1 MGKKILVIGGVAG
14 GATAAARL
22 RRLDEKA
29 KIILF
34 ERGEYISF
42 ANCGLPYYIGGV
54 IANRNALFVT
64 TKEDVEAKYNID
76 VRTRNEVISID
87 RDKKEIVVKNLVTG
101 EVYWEAYDKLLISTG
116 SSPIVPPLEGI
127 RSDNVFTLWNIPD
140 TDKVYNYIREKNP
153 QKAVVVG
160 GGFIGVEMAE
170 NLAHRGLD
178 VSLVE
183 MADQIMAPFDKDMAV
198 LLENHMKE
206 NGVNLYIS
214 KGLAAVEENG
224 KYVVLQD
231 GTRLQ
236 TDMTILSIGVRPNSQ
251 LAKDAGLEL
260 NKRGGIVVNDMM
272 QTSDPD
278 IYAVGDVIEVTDFN
292 TGLPTMVPLAG
303 PANKQGRMVA
313 GNILGIRPEAYTG
326 TMGTSI
332 AKVFDLEAGSTG
344 LNEKALQAAGK
355 VYGKD
360 YLVTLTHAGSHAG
373 YYPGALQ
380 MTIKMIFDLEGK
392 VLGGQIIGF
401 KGVDKRID
409 VLATAIRFGATV
421 DDLSRLELAYAPP
434 FSSAKDPINM
444 AGFVAQNILEKIT
457 EVVLPSQFFDCKD
470 QMTILDVR
478 EDAEYATGRIEG
490 AKHIP
495 LTQLR
500 KRLNE
505 LDKNER
511 YLVFCAVGTRGYFAE
526 RVLKENGFNAKNLM
540 GGYRSYQDLY
550 APRKTKARKNLLF
563 DGEERPLPDA
573 TVSHEATKV
582 PLLTSLSADE
592 RAGHLLPDA
601 MMFHEGPAVPD
612 ISSDE
617 REERPLS
624 DAAVFHKVHAVPAIL
639 SIKEIESLE
648 IADLCG
654 LACPG
659 PIVQVNKLLET
670 KEEGEVIRVVATD
683 SGFERDIESWCDNTG
698 NMLLENT
705 KMDGKYYAT
714 VQKGLASPVST
725 NIPSSSNKE
734 KTMIIFDGDLD
745 KAIAA
750 FIIANGA
757 AAMGNKVNMFFTFWG
772 LSIIR
777 KHEKQAVKK
786 DFISKMFSAL
796 MPRGSKK
803 LKLSQ
808 MNFMGAGAKMIRGV
822 MKKHNVD
829 SLEELIQQALDS
841 GVKITACQMSM
852 DVMGLTKEELLNGVE
867 IGGVASMLNDN
878 DKSNMNLFI

>member
-1 MGKKILVIGGVAG
+1 MSKKILVIGGVAG

-29 KIILF
+29 EIILF

-54 IANRNALFVT
+54 IANRNSLFVT

-76 VRTRNEVISID
+76 VRTQNEVISID
-87 RDKKEIVVKNLVTG
+87 RAKKEIVVKNLVTG
-101 EVYWEAYDKLLISTG
+101 EVYWESYDKLLISTG

-140 TDKVYNYIREKNP
+140 TDKVYNYIKEKNP

-170 NLAHRGLD
+170 NLVHRGLE

-183 MADQIMAPFDKDMAV
+183 MADQIMAPFDKDMAI

-206 NGVNLYIS
+206 NGVDLYIS
-214 KGLAAVEENG
+214 KGLAAVEEDG
-224 KYVVLQD
+224 KYVILQD

-313 GNILGIRPEAYTG
+313 GNILGTRLEAYTG

-355 VYGKD
+355 IYGRD

-409 VLATAIRFGATV
+409 VLATAIRFGATA

-444 AGFVAQNILEKIT
+444 AGFVAQNILEKLT
-457 EVVLPSQFFDCKD
+457 EVVLPSRFFDCKD

-478 EDAEYATGRIEG
+478 EDAEYAVGHIEG

-505 LDKNER
+505 LNKNER
-511 YLVFCAVGTRGYFAE
+511 HLVFCAVGTRGYFAE
-526 RVLKENGFNAKNLM
+526 RILKENGFNAKNLM
-540 GGYRSYQDLY
+540 GGYRFYQDLHT
-550 APRKTKARKNLLF
+550 PHKTKARKNLLL
-563 DGEERPLPDA
+563 DGEGRPLPDATMFHEGSAVSTILSSDDREGHPLPDA
-573 TVSHEATKV
+573 TVSHEA
-582 PLLTSLSADE
+582 
-592 RAGHLLPDA
+592 
-601 MMFHEGPAVPD
+601 
-612 ISSDE
+612 
-617 REERPLS
+617 
-624 DAAVFHKVHAVPAIL
+624 HAVPISL
-639 SIKEIESLE
+639 SSKEIENLE
-648 IADLCG
+648 VADLCG

-670 KEEGEVIRVVATD
+670 KAEGEAIRVVATD
-683 SGFERDIESWCDNTG
+683 PGFARDIESWCDNTG
-698 NMLLENT
+698 NMLLENS
-705 KMDGKYYAT
+705 KKDGKFYAT
-714 VQKGLASPVST
+714 IQKGLASAAST
-725 NIPSSSNKE
+725 NTLAPATPATKE

-777 KHEKQAVKK
+777 KHEKQAVEKN
-786 DFISKMFSAL
+786 FMSKMFSAM

-808 MNFMGAGAKMIRGV
+808 MNFMGSGAKMIRGV

>member
-1 MGKKILVIGGVAG
+1 MSKKILVIGGVAG
-14 GATAAARL
+14 GATAASRL

-29 KIILF
+29 EIILF

-54 IANRNALFVT
+54 IANRKSLFVT

-76 VRTRNEVISID
+76 VRTQNEVISID
-87 RDKKEIVVKNLVTG
+87 RDKKEIVVKNLATG
-101 EVYWEAYDKLLISTG
+101 EVYWESYDKLLISTG

-140 TDKVYNYIREKNP
+140 TDKVYNYIKDKNP

-170 NLAHRGLD
+170 NLVHRGLE

-183 MADQIMAPFDKDMAV
+183 MADQIMAPFDKDMAI

-206 NGVNLYIS
+206 NGVDLYIS
-214 KGLAAVEENG
+214 KGLTAVEEDG
-224 KYVVLQD
+224 KYVILQD

-313 GNILGIRPEAYTG
+313 GNILGTRPEAYTG

-355 VYGKD
+355 IYGRD

-409 VLATAIRFGATV
+409 VLATAIRFGATA

-444 AGFVAQNILEKIT
+444 AGFVAQNILEKLT
-457 EVVLPSQFFDCKD
+457 EVVLPSRFFDCKD

-500 KRLNE
+500 NRLNE
-505 LDKNER
+505 LDNNEK

-526 RVLKENGFNAKNLM
+526 RILKENGFNAKNLM
-540 GGYRSYQDLY
+540 GGYRSYQDLHT
-550 APRKTKARKNLLF
+550 PHKTKARKNLLL
-563 DGEERPLPDA
+563 DGEGRPLPDA
-573 TVSHEATKV
+573 AVSHEAPKV
-582 PLLTSLSADE
+582 PVPASLS
-592 RAGHLLPDA
+592 
-601 MMFHEGPAVPD
+601 V
-612 ISSDE
+612 
-617 REERPLS
+617 
-624 DAAVFHKVHAVPAIL
+624 
-639 SIKEIESLE
+639 KEIESLE
-648 IADLCG
+648 VVDLCG

-670 KEEGEVIRVVATD
+670 KAESEVIRVVATD
-683 SGFERDIESWCDNTG
+683 PGFERDIESWCDNTG
-698 NMLLENT
+698 NTLLENT
-705 KMDGKYYAT
+705 KQGGKFYAT
-714 VQKGLASPVST
+714 IQKGLVSAAST
-725 NIPSSSNKE
+725 NTLAPAIPATKE

-777 KHEKQAVKK
+777 KHEKQDVKK
-786 DFISKMFSAL
+786 NFMSKMFSAM

-829 SLEELIQQALDS
+829 SLEDLILQALDS

-852 DVMGLTKEELLNGVE
+852 DVMGLTKEELLDGVE

>member
-1 MGKKILVIGGVAG
+1 MSKKILVIGGVAG
-14 GATAAARL
+14 GATAASRL

-29 KIILF
+29 EIILF
-34 ERGEYISF
+34 ERGGYISF

-54 IANRNALFVT
+54 IANRNSLFVT

-76 VRTRNEVISID
+76 VRTQNEVISID

-101 EVYWEAYDKLLISTG
+101 EVYWETYDKLLISTG

-140 TDKVYNYIREKNP
+140 TDKVYNYIKDKNP

-170 NLAHRGLD
+170 NLVHRGLE

-206 NGVNLYIS
+206 NGVDLYIS
-214 KGLAAVEENG
+214 KGLAAVEEDG
-224 KYVVLQD
+224 KYVILQD
-231 GTRLQ
+231 GTKLQ

-292 TGLPTMVPLAG
+292 TGRPTMVPLAG

-313 GNILGIRPEAYTG
+313 GNILGTRPEAYTG

-401 KGVDKRID
+401 KGVDKRVD

-444 AGFVAQNILEKIT
+444 AGFVAQNILEKLT
-457 EVVLPSQFFDCKD
+457 EVVLPSQFFDYKD
-470 QMTILDVR
+470 KMTILDVR
-478 EDAEYATGRIEG
+478 ENAEYATGHIEG
-490 AKHIP
+490 SKHIP

-500 KRLNE
+500 NRLNE
-505 LDKNER
+505 LDKNEK

-526 RVLKENGFNAKNLM
+526 RILKENGFNAKNLM
-540 GGYRSYQDLY
+540 GGYRSYQDLHT
-550 APRKTKARKNLLF
+550 PHKTKARKNLLL
-563 DGEERPLPDA
+563 DGEGRPLPDA
-573 TVSHEATKV
+573 AVSHEA
-582 PLLTSLSADE
+582 PAAPASLS
-592 RAGHLLPDA
+592 
-601 MMFHEGPAVPD
+601 
-612 ISSDE
+612 SD
-617 REERPLS
+617 
-624 DAAVFHKVHAVPAIL
+624 
-639 SIKEIESLE
+639 EIESLE
-648 IADLCG
+648 VADLCG

-670 KEEGEVIRVVATD
+670 KAEGEAIRVVATD
-683 SGFERDIESWCDNTG
+683 PGFARDIESWCDNTG

-705 KMDGKYYAT
+705 KKDGKYYAT
-714 VQKGLASPVST
+714 IQKGLASAAST
-725 NIPSSSNKE
+725 NTLAPATPATKE

-786 DFISKMFSAL
+786 NFMSKMFSAM

-829 SLEELIQQALDS
+829 SLEDLIQQALDS

-852 DVMGLTKEELLNGVE
+852 DVMGLTKEELLDGVE